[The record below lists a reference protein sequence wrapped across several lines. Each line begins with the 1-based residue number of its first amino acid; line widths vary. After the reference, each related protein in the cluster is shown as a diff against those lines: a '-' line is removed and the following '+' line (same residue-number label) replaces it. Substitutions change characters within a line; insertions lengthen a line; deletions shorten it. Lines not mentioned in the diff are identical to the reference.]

1 MGLVIEHAV
10 VPGVRNA
17 DAVHGEEA
25 RGARVQ
31 LPGAGLD
38 VVLRVVLD
46 VDVHRRRKLQD
57 VATHNDV
64 QQQSAI
70 GIQAPGN
77 VRHSQDFSSCK
88 FHLGLPFEHCVSQ
101 GEAIHGPS

>member
-1 MGLVIEHAV
+1 MKRFDQERHPAMGLVIEHAV

-38 VVLRVVLD
+38 VVLCVVLRGT
-46 VDVHRRRKLQD
+46 VGIGA
-57 VATHNDV
+57 ATWLR
-64 QQQSAI
+64 A
-70 GIQAPGN
+70 G
-77 VRHSQDFSSCK
+77 F
-88 FHLGLPFEHCVSQ
+88 GLVLLFPKCTTS
-101 GEAIHGPS
+101 